1 MKHLCFIIA
10 GRLMLI
16 QRNKAF
22 AGSNSEDKA
31 TSRIKT
37 QEGHV
42 RAHFYDNIYIARL
55 VLAFL
60 MSVQNNGFS
69 MTVTAILRIN
79 PFHPCLTRT
88 SARQWTYCM
97 KNTHTHRHTT
107 NHTHTHNS
115 KQASNQTSEYNDTNS
130 SVCHLLS

>member
-97 KNTHTHRHTT
+97 KILTPTATPRT
-107 NHTHTHNS
+107 THTHNS